1 MPRGRY
7 NYAFEK
13 LVMMRVFQIGG
24 LASSLREKMKRVA
37 SAGTALL
44 AWTYLWMGSLLKIVV
59 WGGCSG
65 VHSRVLWLMA
75 ELRVLRWEQGLVP
88 SKDYHYCLV
97 LDSVRWKRR
106 VRLMLGILS
115 TEKGYWKRKRVLRV
129 IESQVQEYNLMNSSG
144 TMGTVEC
151 PACSG
156 REGRVCVLPVQ
167 GVYEED
173 TGGLQLQQPLGL

>member
-1 MPRGRY
+1 
-7 NYAFEK
+7 
-13 LVMMRVFQIGG
+13 
-24 LASSLREKMKRVA
+24 
-37 SAGTALL
+37 
-44 AWTYLWMGSLLKIVV
+44 
-59 WGGCSG
+59 
-65 VHSRVLWLMA
+65 MA

-144 TMGTVEC
+144 TMGTAEC